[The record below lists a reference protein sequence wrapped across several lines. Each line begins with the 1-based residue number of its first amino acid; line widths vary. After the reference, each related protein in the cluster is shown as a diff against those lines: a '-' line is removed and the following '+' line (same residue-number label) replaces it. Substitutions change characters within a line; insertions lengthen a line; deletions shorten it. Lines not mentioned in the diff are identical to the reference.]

1 MESGCFG
8 GFVLLILGIWLLM
21 FTAFGFSFAKN
32 KIVATLGFLIFSIIS
47 AFNCYEMAEIALYS
61 NGMNLMAIIQIICF
75 ILIIL
80 SGGFWFRKRK
90 KVARWIGIISILLTI
105 HSALQ
110 I

>member
-1 MESGCFG
+1 MESGFG
-8 GFVLLILGIWLLM
+8 VAVLFVLGIWLLM

-32 KIVATLGFLIFSIIS
+32 KIIATLGFLIFSIIS
-47 AFNCYEMAEIALYS
+47 AFNCYEMAEIALS
-61 NGMNLMAIIQIICF
+61 DGMNPTAVIQIICF

-80 SGGFWFRKRK
+80 SGVFWFMKK

-105 HSALQ
+105 YNILQ